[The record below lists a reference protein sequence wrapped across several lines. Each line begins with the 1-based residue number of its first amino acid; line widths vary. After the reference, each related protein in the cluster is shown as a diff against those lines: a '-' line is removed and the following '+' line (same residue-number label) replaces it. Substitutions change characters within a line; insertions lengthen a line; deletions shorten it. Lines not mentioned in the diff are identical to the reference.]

1 MKKFFPTIN
10 KFNNLTFFNN
20 AAGSQV
26 PYHIIDNMK
35 TFLINGYTQ
44 PFDNNI
50 ISTYNYKNINNAKQ
64 INNILLNNTSN
75 NGTIVFGNSCS
86 NLMYTLS
93 NSMENYLTL
102 KNSNIIIADFNHE
115 SCITPFER
123 IAKKNN
129 LKLKWWSVSIYK
141 NNINIDYKKLFKL
154 IDEDTNLIVLPHV
167 SNILGNVLDIKY
179 LKSEI
184 KKINSNAKL
193 LVDGVAYMP
202 HNLMDVKDTDVDF
215 YVFSYYKLFGL
226 RISSL
231 YIKNDNFNLNIENQN
246 HYFFENDNNYE
257 NKLQIGGINYEC
269 LSSINGIKD
278 FFLDVGK
285 IFNYTNQKFDRNFIK
300 KCLNHMKN
308 YEKSTTEIF
317 QLFLNNSE
325 TINYYNDS
333 NLTKTPLFSFTF
345 NDYSSKYI
353 VNTLNAFGLIIS
365 NGSFYSNRL
374 ISKLN
379 IDETDGVIR
388 VSFMHYNYIS
398 DVENLISVLK
408 KFKKIRMDFKFCLE
422 KSNIKLNDQIK
433 NTFNYLSND
442 HFYKN
447 ERKRAFSLLDITD
460 NNNIKILGDAS
471 FYQSMLYNS
480 YNGNKLRYYENISD
494 NLLNDVNFKNFISIF
509 KNTASNVMNNNINHI
524 YVHQIRVHVENNNL
538 TNLIPEG
545 IHKDGY
551 NIVGMVCINR
561 NNIVGGETFIYDNN
575 KIPIFN
581 KQLQEGEILIVNDND
596 YYHSVSDITS
606 HNINLDYSYRDI
618 FVFTTIS

>member
-1 MKKFFPTIN
+1 
-10 KFNNLTFFNN
+10 
-20 AAGSQV
+20 
-26 PYHIIDNMK
+26 MK

-278 FFLDVGK
+278 FF
-285 IFNYTNQKFDRNFIK
+285 
-300 KCLNHMKN
+300 
-308 YEKSTTEIF
+308 
-317 QLFLNNSE
+317 
-325 TINYYNDS
+325 
-333 NLTKTPLFSFTF
+333 
-345 NDYSSKYI
+345 
-353 VNTLNAFGLIIS
+353 
-365 NGSFYSNRL
+365 
-374 ISKLN
+374 
-379 IDETDGVIR
+379 
-388 VSFMHYNYIS
+388 
-398 DVENLISVLK
+398 
-408 KFKKIRMDFKFCLE
+408 
-422 KSNIKLNDQIK
+422 
-433 NTFNYLSND
+433 
-442 HFYKN
+442 
-447 ERKRAFSLLDITD
+447 
-460 NNNIKILGDAS
+460 
-471 FYQSMLYNS
+471 
-480 YNGNKLRYYENISD
+480 
-494 NLLNDVNFKNFISIF
+494 
-509 KNTASNVMNNNINHI
+509 
-524 YVHQIRVHVENNNL
+524 
-538 TNLIPEG
+538 
-545 IHKDGY
+545 
-551 NIVGMVCINR
+551 
-561 NNIVGGETFIYDNN
+561 
-575 KIPIFN
+575 
-581 KQLQEGEILIVNDND
+581 
-596 YYHSVSDITS
+596 
-606 HNINLDYSYRDI
+606 
-618 FVFTTIS
+618 

>member
-1 MKKFFPTIN
+1 MKKFFPAIN

-26 PYHIIDNMK
+26 PYHVIDNIK
-35 TFLINGYTQ
+35 TFLINGYAQ

-50 ISTYNYKNINNAKQ
+50 ISTYNHQSINNAKQ
-64 INNILLNNTSN
+64 INDILLNNTSN

-86 NLMYTLS
+86 SLMYTLS
-93 NSMENYLTL
+93 NSMENYLKL
-102 KNSNIIIADFNHE
+102 KKSNIIIADFNHE

-123 IAKKNN
+123 IAKNNN

-184 KKINSNAKL
+184 KKINANTKL

-231 YIKNDNFNLNIENQN
+231 YIKNDNFDANILNQN

-285 IFNYTNQKFDRNFIK
+285 IFNYTNEKFDRNFLK
-300 KCLNHMKN
+300 KCLNHIKN

-333 NLTKTPLFSFTF
+333 NLIKTPVFSFTF

-379 IDETDGVIR
+379 IDENDGVIR
-388 VSFMHYNYIS
+388 ASFMHYNYIS
-398 DVENLISVLK
+398 DVENLISILK
-408 KFKKIRMDFKFCLE
+408 KFKKIRMNFKFCIE
-422 KSNIKLNDQIK
+422 KSNIKLNENIK

-442 HFYKN
+442 NFYNN

-494 NLLNDVNFKNFISIF
+494 NLLNDINFKNFISIF
-509 KNTASNVMNNNINHI
+509 KNTASNAMNDSINHM
-524 YVHQIRVHVENNNL
+524 YVHQIRVYVENNNL

-551 NIVGMVCINR
+551 NMVGMICINR
-561 NNIVGGETFIYDNN
+561 NNIVGGETIIYDNN
-575 KIPIFN
+575 KIPIYN
-581 KQLQEGEILIVNDND
+581 KQLEEGEILIVNDND

-606 HNINLDYSYRDI
+606 HNIDLDYAYRDI

>member
-1 MKKFFPTIN
+1 
-10 KFNNLTFFNN
+10 
-20 AAGSQV
+20 
-26 PYHIIDNMK
+26 
-35 TFLINGYTQ
+35 
-44 PFDNNI
+44 
-50 ISTYNYKNINNAKQ
+50 
-64 INNILLNNTSN
+64 
-75 NGTIVFGNSCS
+75 
-86 NLMYTLS
+86 
-93 NSMENYLTL
+93 
-102 KNSNIIIADFNHE
+102 
-115 SCITPFER
+115 
-123 IAKKNN
+123 
-129 LKLKWWSVSIYK
+129 
-141 NNINIDYKKLFKL
+141 
-154 IDEDTNLIVLPHV
+154 
-167 SNILGNVLDIKY
+167 
-179 LKSEI
+179 
-184 KKINSNAKL
+184 
-193 LVDGVAYMP
+193 
-202 HNLMDVKDTDVDF
+202 
-215 YVFSYYKLFGL
+215 
-226 RISSL
+226 
-231 YIKNDNFNLNIENQN
+231 
-246 HYFFENDNNYE
+246 
-257 NKLQIGGINYEC
+257 
-269 LSSINGIKD
+269 
-278 FFLDVGK
+278 
-285 IFNYTNQKFDRNFIK
+285 
-300 KCLNHMKN
+300 
-308 YEKSTTEIF
+308 
-317 QLFLNNSE
+317 
-325 TINYYNDS
+325 
-333 NLTKTPLFSFTF
+333 
-345 NDYSSKYI
+345 
-353 VNTLNAFGLIIS
+353 
-365 NGSFYSNRL
+365 
-374 ISKLN
+374 
-379 IDETDGVIR
+379 
-388 VSFMHYNYIS
+388 
-398 DVENLISVLK
+398 
-408 KFKKIRMDFKFCLE
+408 MDFKFCLE